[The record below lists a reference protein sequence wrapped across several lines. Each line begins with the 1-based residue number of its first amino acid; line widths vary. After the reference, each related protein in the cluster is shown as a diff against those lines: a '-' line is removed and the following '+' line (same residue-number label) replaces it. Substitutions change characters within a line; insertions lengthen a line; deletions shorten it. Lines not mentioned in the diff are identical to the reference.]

1 MPPARVDGSWMTNVA
16 AEPTANDVA
25 ATAPAVWDEEGFR
38 AVVETHSSRLFSL
51 AYRMMG
57 NAQDAEDLVQE
68 SFLRAYRS
76 RRGFDGRASVTTW
89 LCRICTNAALDQ
101 LRRRRT
107 RPQPAA
113 DPEKGA
119 SWAESLTAP
128 GASPERL
135 MFSREL
141 RTRVHA
147 AMAALSPKERAAFV
161 LRHYEG
167 LSIEE
172 IGTALGLR
180 TAATK
185 NTIFRGVR
193 KLRALLEGL

>member
-1 MPPARVDGSWMTNVA
+1 MPRARVDGNWMTTVA
-16 AEPTANDVA
+16 AEPTAKEVA
-25 ATAPAVWDEEGFR
+25 PTAPAVWDEESFR
-38 AVVETHSSRLFSL
+38 IVVETHSSRLFSL
-51 AYRMMG
+51 AYRMTG
-57 NAQDAEDLVQE
+57 NAHDAEDLVQE

-76 RRGFDGRASVTTW
+76 RKQFDGRASLTTW

-101 LRRRRT
+101 LRRRRI

-113 DPEKGA
+113 GTEEGA
-119 SWAESLTAP
+119 AWAESLASP

-135 MFSREL
+135 MCSREL
-141 RTRVHA
+141 STRVRA
-147 AMAALSPKERAAFV
+147 AMAALSPRERTAFV

-172 IGTALGLR
+172 IGAALGLR

-193 KLRALLEGL
+193 KLRALLENV